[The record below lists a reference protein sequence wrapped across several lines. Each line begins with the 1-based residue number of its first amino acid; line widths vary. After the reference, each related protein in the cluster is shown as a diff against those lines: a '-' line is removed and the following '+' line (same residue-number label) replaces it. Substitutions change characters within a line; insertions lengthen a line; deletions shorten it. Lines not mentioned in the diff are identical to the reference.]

1 MPQFEFTIDA
11 STQGVRL
18 DKVVIE
24 ALGHKFG
31 RARTRDLFAR
41 KAVRADGRLVSKGDL
56 AREGQVITV
65 RLPEEIG
72 QGAVAEPE
80 APLDVRLETLDFVV
94 VCKPAGQP
102 TAPIEPGEKGTLVGA
117 LVGHYPEM
125 DKHGRSPREPGI
137 VHRLDNGTSG
147 LVLAART
154 KLAFDAAL
162 SALRAGELHKRYL
175 LVCGQAGLAASGVI
189 DIPLAP
195 HPKDTRRVLA
205 CAHERDQARNNPRAA
220 ATSYKVIE
228 RIGDLALV
236 EATAPKALR
245 HQLRAHFAAIDHP
258 IEGDALYGGAI
269 DRIGRQALHAH
280 HLSWKGS
287 GSLAGFAVDADLP
300 EDMCGLLAAARD

>member
-11 STQGVRL
+11 TTQGVRL

-31 RARTRDLFAR
+31 RARTRDLFAQR
-41 KAVRADGRLVSKGDL
+41 AVRADGHVVSKGDL
-56 AREGQVITV
+56 GREGQLITV
-65 RLPEEIG
+65 QLPDDEGE
-72 QGAVAEPE
+72 GAVAEPQ
-80 APLDVRLETLDFVV
+80 AALDVRLETADFVV

-102 TAPIEPGEKGTLVGA
+102 TAPLEPGEVGTLVGA
-117 LVGHYPEM
+117 LLGHYPEM
-125 DKHGRSPREPGI
+125 GSFGRSAREPGI

-147 LVLAART
+147 LLVAART
-154 KLAFDAAL
+154 KPAFEAAL
-162 SALRAGELHKRYL
+162 AALRAGEIHKRYL
-175 LVCGQAGLAASGVI
+175 LVCRQEGLAASGVI

-205 CAHERDQARNNPRAA
+205 CAHERDQARNHPRPAS
-220 ATSYKVIE
+220 TSYKVVE

-236 EATAPKALR
+236 EASAPKALR

-258 IEGDALYGGAI
+258 IEGDGLYGG
-269 DRIGRQALHAH
+269 DTERIGRQALHAH

-300 EDMCGLLAAARD
+300 EDMRALLAAARD